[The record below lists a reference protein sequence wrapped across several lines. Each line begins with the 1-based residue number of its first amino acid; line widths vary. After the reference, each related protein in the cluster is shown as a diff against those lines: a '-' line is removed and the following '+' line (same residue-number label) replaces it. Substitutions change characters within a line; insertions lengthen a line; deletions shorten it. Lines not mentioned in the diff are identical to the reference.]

1 MQQPSPQDRTQA
13 LIDEGLPINIIVCWA
28 ALDYKAAT
36 QSKEFAE
43 AHGGEEE
50 FQKELFKLVDQWA
63 ENYLD

>member
-1 MQQPSPQDRTQA
+1 M
-13 LIDEGLPINIIVCWA
+13 PINIIVCWA